1 MIDFDH
7 VVKQYGKSNVRAV
20 DDLTL
25 HVGKGAAVRLYR
37 AEWGRQNDHDSSA
50 DGYFAAHERQRDHRR
65 RVDEGRSDC
74 R

>member
-7 VVKQYGKSNVRAV
+7 VVKQYGKSSVRAV

-25 HVGKGAAVRLYR
+25 HVGKGQLFGFIGLNGAGKTTTIRLLT
-37 AEWGRQNDHDSSA
+37 AA

-65 RVDEGRSDC
+65 RVDEG
-74 R
+74 

>member
-7 VVKQYGKSNVRAV
+7 VVKQYGKSSVRAV

-25 HVGKGAAVRLYR
+25 HVGKGRCSALSGRM
-37 AEWGRQNDHDSSA
+37 GRQNDHDSSA

-65 RVDEGRSDC
+65 RVDEG
-74 R
+74 